1 MNPFEYVSVLISI
14 ILGLGISQLVTGVAD
29 IVHQWDQVKLY
40 WPHMLWIGFI
50 FFLHIQE
57 WWALYE
63 LRTLTSWQLS
73 TFLFAIL
80 YPINLFILARI
91 LFPFGS
97 VDRETDFKEFYFQN
111 FRRIFVWA
119 ITSVVLSIAD
129 NVLFAGLSLTE
140 QPIQLLLLVFLLFIT
155 VKNYQQEWIHK
166 TIVVMLSSLLL
177 ISMLS
182 HEWTIGS

>member
-1 MNPFEYVSVLISI
+1 MTPFEYVSVLISI

-29 IVHQWDQVKLY
+29 MVHQWERIKLY

-50 FFLHIQE
+50 FFLHIQD
-57 WWALYE
+57 WWSLYD
-63 LRTLTSWQLS
+63 LRNLTAWKLH
-73 TFLFAIL
+73 TFLFTIL

-97 VDRETDFKEFYFQN
+97 VDHGTDFKNFYFLN

-119 ITSVVLSIAD
+119 IFSVVLSILD
-129 NVLFAGLSLTE
+129 NLFLSNLSLVE
-140 QPIQLLLLVFLLFIT
+140 QPLQLLLLAFLLFIT
-155 VKNYQQEWIHK
+155 IRNYQQEWIHK
-166 TIVVMLSSLLL
+166 LIVLLLSGMLL
-177 ISMLS
+177 ISMIS